1 MQAPTESLIL
11 LLACTLTALLP
22 AAAAAQPQLD
32 DDLNKYI
39 ILPKNFSLT
48 HECCCENMMNS
59 PRFDYFCQVSEKP
72 YPNASCMT
80 GWVDCSDLPGRI
92 VYSLTINCTSYPS
105 VTVNLRALTVAHN
118 SSSIENE
125 ISYPPQLVHLVNCNV
140 NGFEVGILELPAENV
155 SLDYGMEV
163 APFGSPDRPGVGG
176 YYTVNVTYPREFR
189 QADCWMVELNIE
201 NASTLWY
208 LPSYLCH
215 KCNSLKNIFISNSP
229 IEWISIRDVLS
240 LHNVRS
246 FSLTHSRLKY
256 FASDALSTAIKL
268 LDRYLEA
275 GVQTGCINDTEAAIK
290 ALNSIRSR
298 TGRLSSP
305 TQLYDTMGTA
315 NIDFTL
321 LFGYRL
327 RSAFSGN
334 KTEPACDMPGKMALT
349 DLDLSF
355 NALTDIPFSISM
367 FDQLNRVNLSHNRIR
382 SLYHGWMCWYPPVP
396 ENQKNTSNR
405 HCYWFRAAR
414 ASLKVLDLSFNEIN
428 MIGEI
433 QPWHQVALSY
443 LILRGNRIMSVNP
456 DAFAYSPL
464 ATSLLNLY
472 LDENLLSYF
481 HLECLTRLEVLSLE
495 GCRIA
500 NIEQESLPKSK
511 SLREI
516 NLDSNRIFAIAP
528 GVFEQLEKLE
538 FVRLHHNRLM
548 HFYANSFKTPPR
560 STLASRVIIHIANQS
575 DIPIC
580 DCSHVY
586 KKILQDE
593 EFGNPQK
600 SYVYPRILPEDMS
613 TECQFF
619 SRFSSTRVV
628 KKLSESNQSEFLCEF
643 QDNQK
648 HKLPWNYCNENVTI
662 MGREKCFVK
671 CIYGCRCYHDDG
683 WDISDL
689 DCTPGNSTVT
699 TDLVK
704 MRFEF
709 PIKYM
714 FMAGLKDSEFFRH
727 VSKGSFKWLNE
738 SDSNELLF
746 LQLNNSNVKYVEKD
760 AFANFENI
768 VVIYLHDNNITS
780 INPSPFIGNCF
791 LNKNLNQITL
801 HNNRMNYIDPAIING
816 TCPVGLS
823 GVSLS
828 GNPWHCSCH
837 GKWIELH
844 KTLIQDSR
852 KTQTVSDF
860 RNMYCTIDASIVG
873 ACTENRENLQWSDVC
888 QNANDTANYP
898 VADEGRLVKVCELIA
913 DSAVQQRR
921 QIVRMILTSVFG
933 LALLGV
939 AMLAVRR
946 RHRLLA
952 VVRVLILLKYQSS
965 RRLQQQASRDS
976 LPYDAMLWASD
987 RDQDCLVD
995 VLNCVRSASGGDEL
1009 ELCVPESFLYS
1020 DLCSCPLTY
1029 FDCPAEGAKFSG
1041 KVVVALSERFLD
1053 TQYLALCQV
1062 IRELDSLGRNPFKDI
1077 VFLRLSSRRVSLQ
1090 RQRQLGPEDVEAFHT
1105 LQRIL
1110 AESDI
1115 EYKSVDW
1122 EYRLIERIRNRDPAA
1137 VLLLDRTAELELP
1150 TAAAGG
1156 SERPAA
1162 TATAELP
1169 DLPDDEQALIVD
1181 VEQPVT
1187 IRAAA
1192 APGAAVS
1199 DWPPFH
1205 SDKVPEVFILS
1216 APESASD
1223 SESRADPDSSSH
1235 TVVELIVRRLQG
1247 VRLGTNDAA
1256 LAARWPDNFE
1266 GASPAGRIN
1275 SFLMKRTRQ
1284 FVLLL
1289 SNGLLSW
1296 LRDEAE
1302 LQCEFQAFLA
1312 ANSFRRRLLV
1322 VQVGQVDSRSRA
1334 RYRALANQRLDGGE
1348 SGSATN
1354 WYDMSAEDCDVEAL
1368 GLWLDGVLY
1377 KKADLRK

>member
-240 LHNVRS
+240 LHN
-246 FSLTHSRLKY
+246 
-256 FASDALSTAIKL
+256 
-268 LDRYLEA
+268 
-275 GVQTGCINDTEAAIK
+275 
-290 ALNSIRSR
+290 
-298 TGRLSSP
+298 
-305 TQLYDTMGTA
+305 
-315 NIDFTL
+315 
-321 LFGYRL
+321 
-327 RSAFSGN
+327 
-334 KTEPACDMPGKMALT
+334 
-349 DLDLSF
+349 
-355 NALTDIPFSISM
+355 
-367 FDQLNRVNLSHNRIR
+367 LNRVNLSHNRIR

-1187 IRAAA
+1187 
-1192 APGAAVS
+1192 S
-1199 DWPPFH
+1199 
-1205 SDKVPEVFILS
+1205 KYNC
-1216 APESASD
+1216 
-1223 SESRADPDSSSH
+1223 
-1235 TVVELIVRRLQG
+1235 Q
-1247 VRLGTNDAA
+1247 
-1256 LAARWPDNFE
+1256 
-1266 GASPAGRIN
+1266 
-1275 SFLMKRTRQ
+1275 SFL
-1284 FVLLL
+1284 
-1289 SNGLLSW
+1289 
-1296 LRDEAE
+1296 
-1302 LQCEFQAFLA
+1302 
-1312 ANSFRRRLLV
+1312 
-1322 VQVGQVDSRSRA
+1322 
-1334 RYRALANQRLDGGE
+1334 
-1348 SGSATN
+1348 
-1354 WYDMSAEDCDVEAL
+1354 
-1368 GLWLDGVLY
+1368 
-1377 KKADLRK
+1377 